1 MQKIDEL
8 NVFFQKYK
16 LQILLALIGVV
27 LIIGGL
33 TFQKVINLGG
43 SKIEVLS
50 TSSPGTIK
58 LNEIV
63 IEIGGQVLKPGVSH
77 KGAHSRIEDAF
88 IVSGGV
94 TANADR
100 SWVEKN
106 INKAAR
112 LNDGQKIYIPQQSEV
127 LSANNLSGFTN
138 VAQYENSQNTT
149 SISINTGSLS
159 DLDTLPGIGQIYAQ
173 KIIDNR
179 PYSNINELI
188 SKKVIPQT
196 TFDKIKDKISVN

>member
-16 LQILLALIGVV
+16 LHVLLALIGII

-50 TSSPGTIK
+50 SSSPTIK
-58 LNEIV
+58 QNEIV
-63 IEIGGQVLKPGVSH
+63 IEIVGQVLNPGVYH
-77 KGAHSRIEDAF
+77 LPTNSRIEDAF
-88 IVSGGV
+88 IVSGGL

-106 INKAAR
+106 INKASR

-127 LSANNLSGFTN
+127 LSASNLGSFSN
-138 VAQYENSQNTT
+138 VAQYENTTNTT
-149 SISINTGSLS
+149 SISINTGSLN

-179 PYSNINELI
+179 PYSNISELV
-188 SKKVIPQT
+188 SKKVIPQS
-196 TFDKIKDKISVN
+196 TFDKIKDKILVN

>member
-8 NVFFQKYK
+8 KVLSQKYRF
-16 LQILLALIGVV
+16 QIFLALIGII
-27 LIIGGL
+27 LIIAGL

-50 TSSPGTIK
+50 TSSPSIK
-58 LNEIV
+58 QNEIV
-63 IEIGGQVLKPGVSH
+63 VEIGGQVLNPAVYH
-77 KGAHSRIEDAF
+77 LPPNSRIEDILIA
-88 IVSGGV
+88 SGGL

-127 LSANNLSGFTN
+127 LSANNLSSFSN
-138 VAQYENSQNTT
+138 VAQYESSQNTGT
-149 SISINTGSLS
+149 ISINTGSLS
-159 DLDTLPGIGQIYAQ
+159 DLDTLPGIGQTYAQ

-179 PYSNINELI
+179 PYSNTSELV
-188 SKKVIPQT
+188 SKKIIPQT
-196 TFDKIKDKISVN
+196 TFEKIKDKISIN

>member
-16 LQILLALIGVV
+16 LHILLALIGII

-33 TFQKVINLGG
+33 TFQKVVNLGG

-50 TSSPGTIK
+50 TSSPGIK
-58 LNEIV
+58 QNEIV
-63 IEIGGQVLKPGVSH
+63 IEIGGQVLNPGVYHLPSN
-77 KGAHSRIEDAF
+77 SRIEDAF
-88 IVSGGV
+88 IVSGGL

-100 SWVEKN
+100 SWVDKN
-106 INKAAR
+106 INKASR

-127 LSANNLSGFTN
+127 LSASKLGDFSN
-138 VAQYENSQNTT
+138 VAQYENNTNIT

-159 DLDTLPGIGQIYAQ
+159 DLDTLPGIGPGYAK

-179 PYSNINELI
+179 PYSNISELI
-188 SKKVIPQT
+188 SKKIIPQS
-196 TFDKIKDKISVN
+196 TFDKIKDKITVN